1 MLAKICNNTEELI
14 DKEINLDSCYKSQVD
29 DLQKQIE
36 SLKAAEQKTFTY
48 EMLIDNIY
56 LLSSQLPFFESNDS
70 NSLNDFESKIHMIGD
85 RSAKM
90 NQTIVKLT
98 NELADEKLRNAK
110 LESKSQM
117 VMNEYDKSN
126 QQILSNISKT
136 IGKIENLMN
145 IHDVDDDNDPIYL
158 NNRMQSIHDGIK
170 LFTKSTDQQLEEIE
184 LLKARLKKMRIKD
197 KFLQNQVYTLEG
209 YSKAFREALNIL
221 EEKDPNKQDQDYIEA
236 GQLLQK
242 MNHTLDAFHEMPEDD
257 DDLDLDMDSDD
268 EYTPE
273 AGKSKIKALKEKI
286 IRMQSENGNDSKI
299 SHENA
304 QLRQRINE
312 LEQTKIT
319 FCNDSLQQEIGL
331 DILAAYSGR
340 NSSFEKVLD
349 DLRTKEGVEEANE
362 ILRSENS
369 RLKERIHEI
378 ENSCQIENSFNNEF
392 SMI

>member
-36 SLKAAEQKTFTY
+36 SLKAAEQKAFTY

-286 IRMQSENGNDSKI
+286 IRIQGENGNDSKI

-304 QLRQRINE
+304 QLRQ
-312 LEQTKIT
+312 
-319 FCNDSLQQEIGL
+319 
-331 DILAAYSGR
+331 
-340 NSSFEKVLD
+340 
-349 DLRTKEGVEEANE
+349 
-362 ILRSENS
+362 
-369 RLKERIHEI
+369 
-378 ENSCQIENSFNNEF
+378 
-392 SMI
+392 